1 MASIKDLQ
9 DQMNKNSQAWH
20 GANKAEQDR
29 LHKEN
34 ERLQSQIDSMTGGSS
49 TFNPG
54 TGKWSTTGG
63 SSASRPSGV
72 GGSRPSGGSSSRP
85 SGGNWSTGSN
95 GYGSS
100 YGTDASGQNDYSVLI
115 RDAMNA
121 GASADEVQRLLD
133 QRVNKAQQS
142 GYNQYMY
149 DDLYHAAQNYIKQ
162 QTQLP
167 QVEDYSDYLADAFA
181 AQKRAAL
188 AQINNA
194 YQQNVNA
201 INRAGEGVDTRYQNA
216 RNQAAGASELAA
228 RNFNEYAAAAGL
240 NSGAGGQAELAR
252 NVALQ
257 NNLNDLSTAEAQ
269 TYADLEQQMAN
280 AEVEYNNAIAEAE
293 ANGDAALASALYQ
306 EKVRVQQANMEAL
319 MQQYQ
324 MDLQKQQLQ
333 YQQKQDAAS
342 SALAERQQMAQYGNT
357 FLEMGLMPSQEMLD
371 AMGITAAD
379 AQAYINGVCANR
391 ALHPP
396 LRTTLFASCQNL
408 LRSMGV
414 SHLQFVVP
422 YGRSVKRKSTQS
434 SGNPAMRSMQSPYI
448 SLHSSSTPA
457 SVRRLAA
464 SWSPSRARVLSSIV
478 RFLLYQRPLRNAI
491 LACGDLL
498 FDGRLFRALHAAI
511 GFFDKPKCFPILIS
525 LMPFWYSCIH
535 VASSNTAFGLPFGF
549 GGVR

>member
-306 EKVRVQQANMEAL
+306 EKVRVQQAN
-319 MQQYQ
+319 
-324 MDLQKQQLQ
+324 
-333 YQQKQDAAS
+333 AAVS
-342 SALAERQQMAQYGNT
+342 DGSPE
-357 FLEMGLMPSQEMLD
+357 
-371 AMGITAAD
+371 TAAPISAEAGCGQLGSGRAPADGPVREHLSGDGPHALSGD
-379 AQAYINGVCANR
+379 AGRHGHYGGGRAGVYQSA
-391 ALHPP
+391 
-396 LRTTLFASCQNL
+396 FAPGVPHGRGRPERKCRERYWRNYRQWHRRERIRPNL
-408 LRSMGV
+408 
-414 SHLQFVVP
+414 
-422 YGRSVKRKSTQS
+422 
-434 SGNPAMRSMQSPYI
+434 
-448 SLHSSSTPA
+448 
-457 SVRRLAA
+457 
-464 SWSPSRARVLSSIV
+464 
-478 RFLLYQRPLRNAI
+478 
-491 LACGDLL
+491 
-498 FDGRLFRALHAAI
+498 
-511 GFFDKPKCFPILIS
+511 
-525 LMPFWYSCIH
+525 
-535 VASSNTAFGLPFGF
+535 
-549 GGVR
+549 

>member
-201 INRAGEGVDTRYQNA
+201 ITRAGEGVDTRYQNA

-240 NSGAGGQAELAR
+240 NSGAGGQAELVR

-379 AQAYINGVCANR
+379 AQAYINQ
-391 ALHPP
+391 LS
-396 LRTTLFASCQNL
+396 LQASL
-408 LRSMGV
+408 TAAG
-414 SHLQFVVP
+414 
-422 YGRSVKRKSTQS
+422 GRSGNAGRGTGGTTGSGTVENVSAPTSNAGGSVGGSQVQGNNSEWSGIDMSSVTALGYGPVSRAYLEQMVDSGQVEAYQDPATGLIKFRRGTTST
-434 SGNPAMRSMQSPYI
+434 
-448 SLHSSSTPA
+448 
-457 SVRRLAA
+457 V
-464 SWSPSRARVLSSIV
+464 PSRPSFGNIQS
-478 RFLLYQRPLRNAI
+478 
-491 LACGDLL
+491 
-498 FDGRLFRALHAAI
+498 
-511 GFFDKPKCFPILIS
+511 LI
-525 LMPFWYSCIH
+525 
-535 VASSNTAFGLPFGF
+535 
-549 GGVR
+549 

>member
-319 MQQYQ
+319 MQQYRWISRNSSSNISRSRMRPARLWPSASRWPSTGTPFWRWASCPLRRCWTPWALRRRTRRRISISFRSRRPSRPREAGAEMPGEVLEELPAVAPSRTYPPQ
-324 MDLQKQQLQ
+324 PLTQEVRLV
-333 YQQKQDAAS
+333 AA
-342 SALAERQQMAQYGNT
+342 RCRGTIQ
-357 FLEMGLMPSQEMLD
+357 
-371 AMGITAAD
+371 
-379 AQAYINGVCANR
+379 NGVE
-391 ALHPP
+391 
-396 LRTTLFASCQNL
+396 
-408 LRSMGV
+408 
-414 SHLQFVVP
+414 
-422 YGRSVKRKSTQS
+422 STC
-434 SGNPAMRSMQSPYI
+434 PA
-448 SLHSSSTPA
+448 
-457 SVRRLAA
+457 
-464 SWSPSRARVLSSIV
+464 
-478 RFLLYQRPLRNAI
+478 
-491 LACGDLL
+491 
-498 FDGRLFRALHAAI
+498 
-511 GFFDKPKCFPILIS
+511 
-525 LMPFWYSCIH
+525 
-535 VASSNTAFGLPFGF
+535 
-549 GGVR
+549 